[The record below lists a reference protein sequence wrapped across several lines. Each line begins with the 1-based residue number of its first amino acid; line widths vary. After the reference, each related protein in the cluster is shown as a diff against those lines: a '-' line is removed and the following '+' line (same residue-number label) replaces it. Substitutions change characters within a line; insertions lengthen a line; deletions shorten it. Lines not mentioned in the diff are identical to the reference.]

1 MYRWTGIC
9 SNWIQLCIYSINNFY
24 LLQDVIETQERTI
37 TDLLKSV
44 KEQHEQLNYQKIKIK
59 SLEDKVFIHL
69 TIIIHVIFIRNLRLC
84 ILNLSFNVF
93 FNKNGPHS
101 FFLLLFYN

>member
-1 MYRWTGIC
+1 M
-9 SNWIQLCIYSINNFY
+9 
-24 LLQDVIETQERTI
+24 LQDVIETQERTI

-69 TIIIHVIFIRNLRLC
+69 TIIFHVIFIRNFRLC

-93 FNKNGPHS
+93 LIKMVHTLFLFFFF
-101 FFLLLFYN
+101 FFLQLDNIL